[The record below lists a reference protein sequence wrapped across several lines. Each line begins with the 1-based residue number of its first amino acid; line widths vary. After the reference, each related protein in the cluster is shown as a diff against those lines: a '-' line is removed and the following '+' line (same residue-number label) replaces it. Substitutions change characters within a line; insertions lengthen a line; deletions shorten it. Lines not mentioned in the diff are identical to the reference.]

1 MTISNMT
8 TSHSDRRNPVA
19 QSMDT
24 SAELEESCAALKRI
38 PAEATGMTPSAAPGD
53 GILPNVLYL
62 TDLHPSDKFGSL
74 EELVFTL
81 ALAFQ
86 ERGRVFL
93 PAFGAPLVLKARD
106 AYEKAGLEAEY
117 LDLYHFKFSTLR
129 RLLHLIR
136 HWRIQV
142 IDWNF
147 YAPINFYFLSLLLLA
162 PAVRHYLTD
171 HNSRIP
177 RAAKSSNGVSSF
189 VKKMLLNRYTKVLCI
204 SDFVF
209 DDLNKQRWSNLAR
222 CRFFVNTSRFQPD
235 PATRSRVR
243 TALAANGRFVL
254 LVAAHL
260 IRWKG
265 VDVAIRAL
273 AELPDSVILWIA
285 GAGEELENLR
295 QLSEEM
301 AVANRV
307 WFLGNQRNVETY
319 MQAADCFLCTS
330 LWEEAMGFVNLEAL
344 SCELPVMASRI
355 GGIPEF
361 VDDNETGL
369 LFTPGESRE
378 LAGRVRYLM
387 SNPEIHRRM
396 AVNARQAAL
405 DRFSTDRRLP
415 EYLQLYRL
423 KVNA

>member
-1 MTISNMT
+1 MTIPSMT
-8 TSHSDRRNPVA
+8 TGHSEGTKSVA
-19 QSMDT
+19 QIVDT
-24 SAELEESCAALKRI
+24 SAELEETCAEVKRI
-38 PAEATGMTPSAAPGD
+38 PAEATGVRSVPLSD
-53 GILPNVLYL
+53 VILPNVLYL

-74 EELVFTL
+74 EEQVFTI

-86 ERGRVFL
+86 ERGKLFL
-93 PAFGAPLVLKARD
+93 PAFGAPLVSKARN
-106 AYEKAGLEAEY
+106 AYENAGLEAEY
-117 LDLYHFKFSTLR
+117 LDLYHFKLSSLR
-129 RLLHLIR
+129 RLLYLIR
-136 HWRIQV
+136 RWRIQV

-162 PAVRHYLTD
+162 PGVRHYHTD

-177 RAAKSSNGVSSF
+177 LAETSSNRVISF
-189 VKKMLLNRYTKVLCI
+189 LKKMLLRRYTKVLCI
-204 SDFVF
+204 SDFVL
-209 DDLNKQRWSNLAR
+209 DDLKSKSWSNLAR
-222 CRFFVNTSRFQPD
+222 CGFFVNTSRFQPD

-243 TALAANGRFVL
+243 TEFAAKDQFVL
-254 LVAAHL
+254 LIAAHL

-273 AELPDSVILWIA
+273 AELSDSVVLWIA
-285 GAGEELENLR
+285 GSGEELENLR

-307 WFLGNQRNVETY
+307 RFLGNQRHVERY

-344 SCELPVMASRI
+344 SCALPVIASRI

-361 VDDNETGL
+361 VDDNETGF
-369 LFTPGESRE
+369 LFTPGESHE

-387 SNPEIHRRM
+387 SNPEIHRRL

-415 EYLQLYRL
+415 EYLELYRL
-423 KVNA
+423 R